1 MSKENTRSD
10 LKMSIM
16 LFFFLFFP
24 HHRSQEVIV
33 KLKHLGF
40 GFSQILNTVGVVL
53 DDGFLVRVDVRI
65 IWPKRGGRVVPG
77 ARFTVAQDQMHC
89 F

>member
-1 MSKENTRSD
+1 M
-10 LKMSIM
+10 
-16 LFFFLFFP
+16 
-24 HHRSQEVIV
+24 
-33 KLKHLGF
+33 
-40 GFSQILNTVGVVL
+40 GVVL